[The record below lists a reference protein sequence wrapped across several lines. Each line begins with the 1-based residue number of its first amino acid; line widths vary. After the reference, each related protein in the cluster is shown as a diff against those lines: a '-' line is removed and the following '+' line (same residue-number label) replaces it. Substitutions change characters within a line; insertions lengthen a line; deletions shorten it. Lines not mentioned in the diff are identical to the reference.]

1 MNSALLRVRSFIATL
16 WCIGLFAPLAAS
28 AANYPD
34 KPVKIVV
41 PFAAAGAADILARA
55 VANMLTVKL
64 GQSFIVENRAGASG
78 NIGAQRVAQAV
89 PDGYTLL
96 FTTTNLTM
104 NPAMG
109 TDLPYDAVK
118 DFSPVTMVAFAPMI
132 LVKSPSVKAA
142 TASELV
148 AEIRAHPAKY
158 NFSSSGVGGAP
169 HMAGELFR
177 LKEDLKVVHV
187 PFAGAAPALNDV
199 SSGQVQYSFTT
210 FVSAQA
216 FLHGDRVVPL
226 AVTSDKRLSSLPQ
239 VPTFDEVGIKGMAIG
254 TMFGLL
260 APANTPPEVVQ
271 ALYRTLSEAGATPEF
286 QKQIRE
292 LGAEMVLDTPV
303 EYAAYIAADVQK
315 WKELLSKIGKI
326 E

>member
-1 MNSALLRVRSFIATL
+1 MIHVLLRVRIFLAAL
-16 WCIGLFAPLAAS
+16 LCMGLAVPFAAS
-28 AANYPD
+28 AAKYPD

-41 PFAAAGAADILARA
+41 PFATAGAADILARA
-55 VANMLTVKL
+55 VANLLSIKL
-64 GQSFIVENRAGASG
+64 GQPFIVENRAGASG
-78 NIGAQRVAQAV
+78 NIGAQRVAQAA

-109 TDLPYDAVK
+109 NDLPYDAVK

-132 LVKSPSVKAA
+132 LVKSSSVKAA

-148 AEIRAHPAKY
+148 SEIRANPAKY

-177 LKEDLKVVHV
+177 LKEDLNVVHV
-187 PFAGAAPALNDV
+187 PYAGAAPALNDV

-210 FVSAQA
+210 YVSAQA
-216 FLHGDRVVPL
+216 FLQGDRVIPL
-226 AVTSDKRLSSLPQ
+226 AVTSEKRLSSLPQ
-239 VPTFDEVGIKGMAIG
+239 VPTFDEVGIRGMEIG

-260 APANTPPEVVQ
+260 APMNTPTEVIQ
-271 ALYRTLSEAGATPEF
+271 TLYRTLSEAGSTPEF
-286 QKQIRE
+286 QKQIKE

-303 EYAAYIAADVQK
+303 EYAAYIAADVLK
-315 WKELLSKIGKI
+315 WKDLLSKIGKI

>member
-1 MNSALLRVRSFIATL
+1 MRSASLQLKTIIAGLLCVE
-16 WCIGLFAPLAAS
+16 LFAPLPAA

-34 KPVKIVV
+34 KAVKIVV

-55 VANMLTVKL
+55 VANMLSVRL

-78 NIGAQRVAQAV
+78 NIGAQRVAQAA

-132 LVKSPSVKAA
+132 LVKSPTVKAA
-142 TASELV
+142 TASELIS
-148 AEIRAHPAKY
+148 EIRAQPAKF

-177 LKEDLKVVHV
+177 LKENLSVVHV
-187 PFAGAAPALNDV
+187 PYAGAAPALNDV

-210 FVSAQA
+210 YVSAQA
-216 FLHGDRVVPL
+216 FLQGDRVIPL
-226 AVTSDKRLSSLPQ
+226 AVTSERRLPSLPQ
-239 VPTFDEVGIKGMAIG
+239 VPTFNEVGIKGMEIG

-260 APANTPPEVVQ
+260 APASTPPQVIQV
-271 ALYRTLSEAGATPEF
+271 LYKTLSEAGKTPEF
-286 QKQIRE
+286 QKQITE
-292 LGAEMVLDTPV
+292 LGAEMVIDTPT
-303 EYAAYIAADVQK
+303 EYAAYIASDVQK
-315 WKELLSKIGKI
+315 WKELLGKIGKI
-326 E
+326 D